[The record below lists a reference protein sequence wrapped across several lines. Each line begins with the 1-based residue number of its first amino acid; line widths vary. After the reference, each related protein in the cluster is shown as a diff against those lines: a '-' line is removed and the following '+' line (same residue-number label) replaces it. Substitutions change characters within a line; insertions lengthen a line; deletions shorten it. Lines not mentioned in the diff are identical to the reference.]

1 MKKQAIFLMAMF
13 SVLAGCGESINPILT
28 DSYAA
33 DPSAIVFGDT
43 LFVYPSH
50 DQTASHGF
58 DMKDYHCYYTT

>member
-1 MKKQAIFLMAMF
+1 MKELATFSIALLLIF
-13 SVLAGCGESINPILT
+13 AGCSESINPILT

-50 DQTASHGF
+50 DQPATVS
-58 DMKDYHCYYTT
+58 T